1 MLKRSSLFR
10 GMKGSPMELRYAM
23 GSLCVI
29 LAVVM
34 AIIVYNQAVP
44 DEGFVDAGGCGPDQ
58 RYVDG
63 NGPFA
68 EACGQNIRCINGYAK
83 SDIATQL
90 PPFTIL
96 PIRPK
101 RYTNQ
106 PDSAVFDTSS

>member
-1 MLKRSSLFR
+1 
-10 GMKGSPMELRYAM
+10 MKGSPMELRYAM

-68 EACGQNIRCINGYAK
+68 IGDGPGIRCVNGYIKTDVPAV
-83 SDIATQL
+83 L
-90 PPFTIL
+90 PPFTPL

-101 RYTNQ
+101 RYTDQ
-106 PDSAVFDTSS
+106 PDSAVFDTSYAN

>member
-1 MLKRSSLFR
+1 
-10 GMKGSPMELRYAM
+10 MELRYAM
-23 GSLCVI
+23 GSLFAI
-29 LAVVM
+29 LAVIM

-63 NGPFA
+63 NGAFA

-83 SDIATQL
+83 SDVPVKL
-90 PPFTIL
+90 PPFTPL